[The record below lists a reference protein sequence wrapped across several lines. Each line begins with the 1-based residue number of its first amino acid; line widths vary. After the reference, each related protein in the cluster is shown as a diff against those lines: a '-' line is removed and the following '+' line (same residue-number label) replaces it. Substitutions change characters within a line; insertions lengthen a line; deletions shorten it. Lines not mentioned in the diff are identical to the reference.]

1 MDHLSLPQLEPH
13 GKLLKVKLTKE
24 IEDNATRILGGYLI
38 DVNGIPE
45 ITDKVYAIGK
55 TIAFKLGMKQ
65 PEQIRTS
72 KRNTNAENRRERTS
86 DKKAA
91 TLDSKNMQ

>member
-1 MDHLSLPQLEPH
+1 
-13 GKLLKVKLTKE
+13 
-24 IEDNATRILGGYLI
+24 
-38 DVNGIPE
+38 
-45 ITDKVYAIGK
+45 
-55 TIAFKLGMKQ
+55 MKQ

-91 TLDSKNMQ
+91 TLDSKNMQWILQKKSKEKEKEKKKKKKRKKKENKKNETEILKQLKEQMGKN